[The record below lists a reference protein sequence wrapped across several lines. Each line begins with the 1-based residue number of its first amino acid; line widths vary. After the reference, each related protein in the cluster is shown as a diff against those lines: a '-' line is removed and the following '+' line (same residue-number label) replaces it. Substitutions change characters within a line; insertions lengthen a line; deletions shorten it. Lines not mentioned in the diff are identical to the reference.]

1 MARRVFHWLLGALL
15 LVSFV
20 AVLPEHQER
29 VSKPEFKPDYVPGHD
44 RLNGQWQMR
53 FASDGETPLVH
64 APSMVALPDGRLRAF
79 WFAGNT
85 AIASPAGSGSGA
97 ANDQTIFAKSIPDRI
112 TKTNSAALG
121 ADLDGAKRPDAEI
134 TSRNAPDS
142 FNNAL

>member
-1 MARRVFHWLLGALL
+1 MPMARRGFHWLLGALL

-64 APSMVALPDGRLRAF
+64 APAHG
-79 WFAGNT
+79 
-85 AIASPAGSGSGA
+85 GA
-97 ANDQTIFAKSIPDRI
+97 AGRPPACVLVRRQT
-112 TKTNSAALG
+112 
-121 ADLDGAKRPDAEI
+121 
-134 TSRNAPDS
+134 
-142 FNNAL
+142 